1 MIFNF
6 FRKSLTQT
14 WLSLSKAQ
22 SNDFVQPTTLVQKY
36 ATPVVNIHFD
46 LRSEGI
52 KNYLKKWDLNNLTPW
67 NKVRKDRVRKLFDD
81 KPLKE

>member
-22 SNDFVQPTTLVQKY
+22 SNDFGQPTTLVQKY

-52 KNYLKKWDLNNLTPW
+52 KNNLK
-67 NKVRKDRVRKLFDD
+67 NKKAFWQQNPIKNKTKKQTFF
-81 KPLKE
+81 